1 MFVDDMVHNM
11 ESHKVSTQN
20 LLELINEFT
29 KITIYNINIQ
39 KAILFLFT
47 LAMKYQKKSV
57 KDIKSHQN
65 FKIPRNTFNQ
75 GGERSIH

>member
-1 MFVDDMVHNM
+1 MVHNM

-29 KITIYNINIQ
+29 KIAIYNINIQ
-39 KAILFLFT
+39 KSILFLFT

-57 KDIKSHQN
+57 KDLKSHQK
-65 FKIPRNTFNQ
+65 FKILRNKFDQ

>member
-1 MFVDDMVHNM
+1 MTWYIIWKAIKSPFIR
-11 ESHKVSTQN
+11 T
-20 LLELINEFT
+20 NEFT
-29 KITIYNINIQ
+29 KIAIYNINIQ

-57 KDIKSHQN
+57 KDIKSNQK
-65 FKIPRNTFNQ
+65 FKIPRNKFNQ